1 MAVRV
6 ANVNLREVWTTH
18 LPVIQLLEIVFV
30 SKMSWAKGA
39 TIAKLVISTL
49 MLTTN
54 LDVRNASVLATRLIA
69 SSVVDMSKV
78 GLIPKAC

>member
-30 SKMSWAKGA
+30 SKMLWAKGA

-54 LDVRNASVLATRLIA
+54 LDVRNASVLATPLIA

>member
-6 ANVNLREVWTTH
+6 ANVNLREVWITH
-18 LPVIQLLEIVFV
+18 LPVIQPLEIVFV

-54 LDVRNASVLATRLIA
+54 SDVRNASVLATRLIA
-69 SSVVDMSKV
+69 SSVVDM
-78 GLIPKAC
+78 